1 MKRSKQSY
9 SKYFKSNLT
18 NIKSTWKVIKSITSI
33 RSSWLITPTSL
44 TFQNETPDNS
54 KRFASTFNNYFS
66 TIGEKTQAKI
76 KYFYKNYS
84 DYLTKENPSSFYLSL
99 TEIEEIKL
107 ILSSLDISKGT
118 GPYSIPTKVL
128 KVLKNYISDQLADSF
143 NLSFT
148 KGSIPTL
155 LKTAKVIP
163 IHKKETKLDYTNYRS
178 ISILSNLV
186 KILEKLIHNRLYR
199 FLNDNNVI

>member
-18 NIKSTWKVIKSITSI
+18 NIKTTWKVIKSITSI

-44 TFQNETPDNS
+44 TFQNETPDNW
-54 KRFASTFNNYFS
+54 KRFASIFNNYFS
-66 TIGEKTQAKI
+66 TISEKTQAKM
-76 KYFYKNYS
+76 KYLYKNYS
-84 DYLTKENPSSFYLSL
+84 DYLTDENTNSFYLPL
-99 TEIEEIKL
+99 TEIQETKP

-118 GPYSIPTKVL
+118 GPYSIPTKAL
-128 KVLKNYISDQLADSF
+128 KVLKNYISDQPANSF

-155 LKTAKVIP
+155 LKAAS
-163 IHKKETKLDYTNYRS
+163 H
-178 ISILSNLV
+178 
-186 KILEKLIHNRLYR
+186 LYP
-199 FLNDNNVI
+199 